1 MKAPEGTFSSVSDL
15 TENRGSEQPVISLKI
30 HHGAGFGYRKS
41 PWDERNS
48 TWWARHME
56 SVMNGNF
63 MGSLEDLFMLI
74 L

>member
-41 PWDERNS
+41 PWEERNS
-48 TWWARHME
+48 TMKATRKRSSTAILALQIME
-56 SVMNGNF
+56 QNQQ
-63 MGSLEDLFMLI
+63 
-74 L
+74 

>member
-41 PWDERNS
+41 PWEERNS
-48 TWWARHME
+48 TMQAIRKRL
-56 SVMNGNF
+56 STA
-63 MGSLEDLFMLI
+63 I
-74 L
+74 LALPITEQNKQ